1 MYRFTCGER
10 KIWQNIEKSEN
21 IMKLIV
27 GSQESVG
34 VKYIDSICTNII
46 LSRDGFKC
54 DPETKFQTI
63 LRKASSEAAVR
74 RCSLKKVFLK
84 ISHGC
89 FPVNIAKFLRTV
101 FL

>member
-1 MYRFTCGER
+1 
-10 KIWQNIEKSEN
+10 
-21 IMKLIV
+21 MKLIV

-34 VKYIDSICTNII
+34 VKYIDSICTNIF